1 MGVNPGTCQ
10 SWSGIKKRN
19 NMEET
24 KENIAEDESQDGG
37 HTLFVPPQ
45 NRSRRGSTTLGPP
58 KRDLM
63 LEHKIA
69 KWILSL
75 DGGAERSGDKKQPG
89 DFGGWLEDGS
99 VLAGMMTTL
108 CFNSVPLELV
118 ADSTGDSKLTPKAEE
133 LSSPGSGTSHNSH

>member
-1 MGVNPGTCQ
+1 M
-10 SWSGIKKRN
+10 SHGI
-19 NMEET
+19 T
-24 KENIAEDESQDGG
+24 IIEDERSSDTNKTPEAEEG
-37 HTLFVPPQ
+37 TEKELLIPPQ

-75 DGGAERSGDKKQPG
+75 DGGEGGDNKHPG

-99 VLAGMMTTL
+99 VLAG
-108 CFNSVPLELV
+108 
-118 ADSTGDSKLTPKAEE
+118 
-133 LSSPGSGTSHNSH
+133 

>member
-1 MGVNPGTCQ
+1 MSHSIT
-10 SWSGIKKRN
+10 I
-19 NMEET
+19 
-24 KENIAEDESQDGG
+24 IEDNDPDTDRIPYADED
-37 HTLFVPPQ
+37 TDKDLLIPPQ

-75 DGGAERSGDKKQPG
+75 DGGDNKHPG

-99 VLAGMMTTL
+99 VLAGSEQIM
-108 CFNSVPLELV
+108 
-118 ADSTGDSKLTPKAEE
+118 
-133 LSSPGSGTSHNSH
+133 

>member
-1 MGVNPGTCQ
+1 M
-10 SWSGIKKRN
+10 SHGI
-19 NMEET
+19 T
-24 KENIAEDESQDGG
+24 IIEDEKSSDTDKTSEAEEG
-37 HTLFVPPQ
+37 TEKELLIPPQ

-75 DGGAERSGDKKQPG
+75 DGGEGGDNKHPG

-99 VLAGMMTTL
+99 VLAG
-108 CFNSVPLELV
+108 
-118 ADSTGDSKLTPKAEE
+118 
-133 LSSPGSGTSHNSH
+133 

>member
-1 MGVNPGTCQ
+1 M
-10 SWSGIKKRN
+10 SHGI
-19 NMEET
+19 T
-24 KENIAEDESQDGG
+24 IIEDEKSSSTDKILDAEEAGIEKEF
-37 HTLFVPPQ
+37 LIPPQ

-75 DGGAERSGDKKQPG
+75 HGGESGDNKHPG

-99 VLAGMMTTL
+99 VLAGSDNPFIMIFIIL
-108 CFNSVPLELV
+108 S
-118 ADSTGDSKLTPKAEE
+118 AEAE
-133 LSSPGSGTSHNSH
+133 I

>member
-1 MGVNPGTCQ
+1 MPQLRVRISKREAFC
-10 SWSGIKKRN
+10 SEKMSHGI
-19 NMEET
+19 T
-24 KENIAEDESQDGG
+24 IIEDERSSDTDKILDEEEAGMEKEF
-37 HTLFVPPQ
+37 LIPPQ

-75 DGGAERSGDKKQPG
+75 DGGEAGDNKHPG

-99 VLAGMMTTL
+99 VLAGSDNPFIMISIIL
-108 CFNSVPLELV
+108 S
-118 ADSTGDSKLTPKAEE
+118 AEAE
-133 LSSPGSGTSHNSH
+133 F